1 MNDQRRKS
9 LDEFSE
15 ESEQFESRFEGYLAG
30 EGDES
35 TGDQLIAEIAA
46 WLQGYA
52 KQGCFMPLASGD
64 RRAARSL
71 LESWNFRLREQ
82 GLHIEGIEA
91 LAEFDPRAG
100 AILTADSPYPGLEPY
115 TQTRRGSFFGRESL
129 IGGFVTHLEKPGNRI
144 LLVIGAS
151 GSGKSSLAL
160 AGVLPRLLDLHNG
173 DWLFAPRLTPGAH
186 PLAELA
192 EAIAQAVGRPGQAR
206 NIEHSL
212 ASEPDE
218 ALSRLAALCRNK
230 PLMLFVDQ
238 FEELL
243 TMCRDPGEQSA
254 FAQVLGALSDPAPL
268 SGGFS
273 CRILLTLRTDHLAR
287 FESNK
292 ALQTL
297 HARLVGEENERY
309 LSAIG
314 FDEIKRAIQ
323 KPAEEIGLRFIPA
336 SLIDRLAS
344 ETAGHSNGLPLLQF
358 ALRRLWDTR
367 PRNESDEPLD
377 LVTEEMVKALP
388 DVERALGA
396 VADSIFHTFSHSQR
410 QICERL
416 LLELVVL
423 DESFEEPLRRR
434 RNDAELIEVLQARFP
449 VASDVTQVINEFV
462 AAGLLRCCGAEPNR
476 QIEVAHEALL
486 RHWDHI
492 YRLLTG
498 AEVKERLHLIKQIG
512 RESGEWVEHDRQN
525 DYLSLRGER
534 LARAMS
540 YAADGWLAEAEAT
553 AYVEACRGRESEVQL
568 KEKQAKEGMERANA
582 AQRAREAAELRAV
595 RSRRDMWR
603 LAGAA
608 MVVLVA
614 VLAWGWHRAAKESS
628 ARQVAMTAQTVAMA
642 ESNAGLSLVLYD
654 KQKDRTY
661 AKNAADFAKKALELN
676 PRSDNAWFLLGVA
689 ELALKKHKEAVLA
702 FDQVSP
708 GSKLFADALNNAAAI
723 DFDYLGDDQAS
734 YSRLTRAVQLK
745 PDDMNVLS
753 NYAESLLA
761 AGHND
766 QAKLAAARAR
776 GPADAEVQGE
786 AYVRAAMS
794 FVMFSAELLS
804 GNLDKALGE
813 LDEIDRHV
821 KSAAAETKAAMEKG
835 QSPQKWEYKGIRRS
849 LERRLGT
856 DSTEQRS
863 ALFTVITFI
872 ETNGKEG
879 ALDDM
884 RRLVKTEPAKR
895 YGSKNGIGVGLSKL
909 EYPEN

>member
-1 MNDQRRKS
+1 
-9 LDEFSE
+9 
-15 ESEQFESRFEGYLAG
+15 
-30 EGDES
+30 
-35 TGDQLIAEIAA
+35 
-46 WLQGYA
+46 
-52 KQGCFMPLASGD
+52 
-64 RRAARSL
+64 
-71 LESWNFRLREQ
+71 
-82 GLHIEGIEA
+82 
-91 LAEFDPRAG
+91 
-100 AILTADSPYPGLEPY
+100 
-115 TQTRRGSFFGRESL
+115 
-129 IGGFVTHLEKPGNRI
+129 
-144 LLVIGAS
+144 
-151 GSGKSSLAL
+151 
-160 AGVLPRLLDLHNG
+160 
-173 DWLFAPRLTPGAH
+173 
-186 PLAELA
+186 
-192 EAIAQAVGRPGQAR
+192 
-206 NIEHSL
+206 
-212 ASEPDE
+212 
-218 ALSRLAALCRNK
+218 
-230 PLMLFVDQ
+230 
-238 FEELL
+238 
-243 TMCRDPGEQSA
+243 
-254 FAQVLGALSDPAPL
+254 
-268 SGGFS
+268 
-273 CRILLTLRTDHLAR
+273 
-287 FESNK
+287 
-292 ALQTL
+292 
-297 HARLVGEENERY
+297 
-309 LSAIG
+309 
-314 FDEIKRAIQ
+314 
-323 KPAEEIGLRFIPA
+323 
-336 SLIDRLAS
+336 
-344 ETAGHSNGLPLLQF
+344 
-358 ALRRLWDTR
+358 
-367 PRNESDEPLD
+367 
-377 LVTEEMVKALP
+377 
-388 DVERALGA
+388 
-396 VADSIFHTFSHSQR
+396 
-410 QICERL
+410 
-416 LLELVVL
+416 
-423 DESFEEPLRRR
+423 
-434 RNDAELIEVLQARFP
+434 
-449 VASDVTQVINEFV
+449 
-462 AAGLLRCCGAEPNR
+462 
-476 QIEVAHEALL
+476 
-486 RHWDHI
+486 
-492 YRLLTG
+492 
-498 AEVKERLHLIKQIG
+498 
-512 RESGEWVEHDRQN
+512 
-525 DYLSLRGER
+525 
-534 LARAMS
+534 MS